1 LHSHLDST
9 SSRRGGR
16 DVVMDV
22 QVIHP
27 PMDESRRKRE
37 RPPSNRPK
45 SKRASRRD
53 SRPRYQHSNS
63 KDIIDVEFDLPESPN
78 PNDTYDNGL
87 QIFLMGFL
95 EAGKTAAELALDA
108 AKQRTGFSNEDVDYD
123 SGAYWYDERPRRQR
137 KNGGRY
143 TTRPRAD
150 QSRADYGYRRNQYD
164 VQSPEVNTFPTRQ
177 RPISRSRIPTSN
189 DGEPKPL
196 YGIEY
201 ARDVESEGHFH
212 KRQWKDRLRKK
223 FDAALGLESTMT
235 PTEKESYYE
244 SWKRN
249 MGEMDDSHKDR
260 LRRRMKEDTES
271 LEQEEQPAARSTSAM
286 NSERVPQ
293 NRRARMRAAKNGV
306 LNEPSPPVTTNITAI
321 SPLPKIPSKKKYNSS
336 KLRTEET
343 PFWKER
349 GSIASLLFDNSASS
363 WKKSMQK
370 KNKNTLEV
378 SEMGII
384 YNLITLS

>member
-1 LHSHLDST
+1 
-9 SSRRGGR
+9 
-16 DVVMDV
+16 
-22 QVIHP
+22 
-27 PMDESRRKRE
+27 
-37 RPPSNRPK
+37 
-45 SKRASRRD
+45 
-53 SRPRYQHSNS
+53 
-63 KDIIDVEFDLPESPN
+63 
-78 PNDTYDNGL
+78 
-87 QIFLMGFL
+87 
-95 EAGKTAAELALDA
+95 
-108 AKQRTGFSNEDVDYD
+108 
-123 SGAYWYDERPRRQR
+123 
-137 KNGGRY
+137 
-143 TTRPRAD
+143 
-150 QSRADYGYRRNQYD
+150 
-164 VQSPEVNTFPTRQ
+164 
-177 RPISRSRIPTSN
+177 
-189 DGEPKPL
+189 
-196 YGIEY
+196 
-201 ARDVESEGHFH
+201 
-212 KRQWKDRLRKK
+212 LRKK

-336 KLRTEET
+336 KLRTKET